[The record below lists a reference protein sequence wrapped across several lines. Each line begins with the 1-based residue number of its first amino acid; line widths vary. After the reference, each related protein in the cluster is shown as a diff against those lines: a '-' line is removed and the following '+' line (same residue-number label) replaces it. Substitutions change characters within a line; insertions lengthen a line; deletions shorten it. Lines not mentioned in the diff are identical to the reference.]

1 MQWVWEL
8 GASAVQWQLWQLMQ
22 MMQLMQL
29 MQLVDADVG
38 AVGGVLQLAFS
49 ARGTCLARAR
59 H

>member
-22 MMQLMQL
+22 V

-49 ARGTCLARAR
+49 ARGICLARSR